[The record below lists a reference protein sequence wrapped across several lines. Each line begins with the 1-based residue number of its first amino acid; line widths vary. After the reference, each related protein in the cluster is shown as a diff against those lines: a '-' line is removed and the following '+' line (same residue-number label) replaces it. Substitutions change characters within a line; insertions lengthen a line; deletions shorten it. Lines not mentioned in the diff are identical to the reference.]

1 MKKIVFAFEIIILF
15 LFAAKLIAI
24 GEIVKRTNISDYLLL
39 SADHAQADSFSQ
51 TPGIRQV
58 RDVFEDPLT
67 NERNLVV
74 SLEDRRKQLEY
85 RENTLKFEETKM
97 KTLKKEI
104 EVKIERLQGRQETTA
119 ASQDSDTEDS
129 KRIKALAKEYNA
141 TPPENVGALLT
152 KMDNRTAAGIILQ
165 MNNKKAGA
173 VWGNLSPERAVEIAK
188 AIASM

>member
-24 GEIVKRTNISDYLLL
+24 GEIVKRSNISDYLLL
-39 SADHAQADSFSQ
+39 SAAQADSFSQ

-67 NERNLVV
+67 NERNLMV

-85 RENTLKFEETKM
+85 RESTLKFEETKM

-104 EVKIERLQGRQETTA
+104 EVKIERLQGSQETTA
-119 ASQDSDTEDS
+119 ASQASDTEDS

-152 KMDNRTAAGIILQ
+152 KMDNKTAAEIILQ

>member
-1 MKKIVFAFEIIILF
+1 MKKIVFAFEIIIMF

-24 GEIVKRTNISDYLLL
+24 GEIVKRTNISDYVLL
-39 SADHAQADSFSQ
+39 SAAQAESFSR
-51 TPGIRQV
+51 TPESRQV
-58 RDVFEDPLT
+58 RDVFDDPLA
-67 NERNLVV
+67 NERNLMV
-74 SLEDRRKQLEY
+74 SLDDRRRQLEY

-97 KTLKKEI
+97 KSLKKEI
-104 EVKIERLQGRQETTA
+104 ENKIERLQGRQGTTA
-119 ASQDSDTEDS
+119 ASEDLDTEGS

-141 TPPENVGALLT
+141 TPPEKVGDLLT

-188 AIASM
+188 TIASM